1 MGKTNFLTLDKMIKT
16 EQKTVFKKMVGAD
29 FEMEKIECLTPDD
42 YDNVLYLGY
51 DEDYGDVF
59 KCWNHESDFAIIF
72 GEKGNEF
79 E

>member
-1 MGKTNFLTLDKMIKT
+1 MEKTNFLTLDKIAKT
-16 EQKTVFKKMVGAD
+16 GNKTVFKKIVAGNL
-29 FEMEKIECLTPDD
+29 EINEVECTTPDD
-42 YDNVLYLGY
+42 YRNILYLGHDNY
-51 DEDYGDVF
+51 YGDVF